1 MDKDEWKG
9 FLRWLDEAGPQELHA
24 RRQRIVEVLKDIRDR
39 DVRSDAR
46 RMARLIDAEILARK
60 GRALRRSAVRKCSR
74 SA

>member
-1 MDKDEWKG
+1 MDKDEWKS
-9 FLRWLDEAGPQELHA
+9 FLRWLDQANLQELRA
-24 RRQRIVEVLKDIRDR
+24 RKQRIVEVLKDIRDR

-60 GRALRRSAVRKCSR
+60 GRALRRSAARKRSR